1 MDSLVGRSVVHAMIA
16 ATTFDPTAIDATPRS
31 VLAAA
36 TIVSTVLFG
45 GLILYQ
51 YGGRLDP
58 GIDASMER
66 PLLSIVYGIV
76 SYSIVVF
83 VVGYAYSQL
92 LRIGV
97 TSTAVSLL
105 LTGVF
110 AAIVLSISGAGF
122 VVTGTWL
129 TRAIG
134 IGDPWLGL
142 VGLGIVSA
150 TAWLVLPIA
159 IGLVLWGTIA
169 AVGVGGPARLWFNAT
184 AGDQ

>member
-1 MDSLVGRSVVHAMIA
+1 MDPLVGRSVLHTVI
-16 ATTFDPTAIDATPRS
+16 ATTAFDPTAIEATPRS

-36 TIVSTVLFG
+36 TLVSTVLFG
-45 GLILYQ
+45 GFIMYR
-51 YGGRLDP
+51 YGGRLDA

-66 PLLSIVYGIV
+66 PLLSVVYGIV

-97 TSTAVSLL
+97 TSMAVSLL

-110 AAIVLSISGAGF
+110 AVIVLSISGAGF

-129 TRAIG
+129 TRAVG

-142 VGLGIVSA
+142 IGLGIVSA
-150 TAWLVLPIA
+150 IAWLVLPLA
-159 IGLVLWGTIA
+159 IGLAVWGGISA
-169 AVGVGGPARLWFNAT
+169 IGVGGPARLWFNAT
-184 AGDQ
+184 AGDY

>member
-1 MDSLVGRSVVHAMIA
+1 MDPIVGRSFVQTVIA
-16 ATTFDPTAIDATPRS
+16 VTAFDPTAIEATPRS

-36 TIVSTVLFG
+36 TLISTVFFG
-45 GLILYQ
+45 GFIMYR
-51 YGGRLDP
+51 YGGRLDA

-66 PLLSIVYGIV
+66 PLLSVVYGIV

-92 LRIGV
+92 LRVGV
-97 TSTAVSLL
+97 VSTAVSLL
-105 LTGVF
+105 LTGMF

-122 VVTGTWL
+122 VITGTWL

-134 IGDPWLGL
+134 VGDPWLGL
-142 VGLGIVSA
+142 IGLGIVSA
-150 TAWLVLPIA
+150 IAWLVLPLA
-159 IGLVLWGTIA
+159 IGLAVWGAIA

-184 AGDQ
+184 ASER